1 MSKIIVKL
9 TILFENP
16 FWIGIYEREENKN
29 YEVCKIVFGAEPKD
43 YEIYNFLMNNW
54 NKFQFR
60 LSIKTQKETE
70 KKQNPK
76 RMQREI
82 KKQLQNIGIGT
93 KAQQTLKLQQ
103 EQKKAEKKAS
113 QKQKKELQKEL
124 LFQLHQQKKKE
135 KKKGH

>member
-9 TILFENP
+9 TVFFENP
-16 FWIGIYEREENKN
+16 FWIGIYERKENKN
-29 YEVCKIVFGAEPKD
+29 YKVCKIVFGAEPKD
-43 YEIYNFLMNNW
+43 YEVYNFLMNNW

-60 LSIKTQKETE
+60 LSVETQKEIE

-103 EQKKAEKKAS
+103 EQRKSEKKTI
-113 QKQKKELQKEL
+113 QKEKKELQKEIQ
-124 LFQLHQQKKKE
+124 FQLYQQKKKE